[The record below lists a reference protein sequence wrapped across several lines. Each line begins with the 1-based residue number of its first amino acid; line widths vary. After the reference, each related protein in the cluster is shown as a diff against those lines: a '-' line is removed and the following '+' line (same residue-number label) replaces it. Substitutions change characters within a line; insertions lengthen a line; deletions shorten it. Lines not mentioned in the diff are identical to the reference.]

1 MKQSNTIE
9 SPWLTLLRWLLAA
22 MVAMSLFSCDNEP
35 IRKKPKPTDSLGLDI
50 TIHIDTAWDGYI
62 II

>member
-1 MKQSNTIE
+1 MKQTNTIE
-9 SPWLTLLRWLLAA
+9 NPWLVVLQWFIVA
-22 MVAMSLFSCDNEP
+22 MVAMSLISCDNEP
-35 IRKKPKPTDSLGLDI
+35 IRKKPKLTDSLGLDI